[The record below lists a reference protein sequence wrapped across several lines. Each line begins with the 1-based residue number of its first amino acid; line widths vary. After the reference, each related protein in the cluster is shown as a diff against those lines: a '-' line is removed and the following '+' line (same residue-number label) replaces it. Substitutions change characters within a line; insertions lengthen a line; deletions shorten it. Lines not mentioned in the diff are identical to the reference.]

1 MESLVSEKM
10 RPSTYPERAGE
21 RMRASAALDAQKSAD
36 MLRVWDPFVRL
47 FHWSLVA
54 GMVATWFTSSI
65 RGELHQWIGLVVAG
79 LIIARVGWGL
89 VGKGHARFG
98 SFVSS
103 PATVV
108 GYLADILRGTERRHI
123 GHNPAGGA
131 MILALIIFIL
141 GTCLTGWLMTTDAWY
156 GDDAMQFTH
165 SIFAYS
171 VVALI
176 GLHLAGV
183 VLASLRHSENLPR
196 AMVTGLKR
204 APGGDDVA

>member
-1 MESLVSEKM
+1 MSV
-10 RPSTYPERAGE
+10 PDAH
-21 RMRASAALDAQKSAD
+21 RMGA

-54 GMVATWFTSSI
+54 GMAATWFTSSI

-79 LIIARVGWGL
+79 LVVARIGWGL
-89 VGKGHARFG
+89 MSKGHASFA
-98 SFVSS
+98 SFVKS

-108 GYLADILRGTERRHI
+108 GYLADILRGTEQRYI

-131 MILALIIFIL
+131 MIVALIIFVL

-165 SIFAYS
+165 SALAYS
-171 VVALI
+171 VVALVV
-176 GLHLAGV
+176 LHLAGV
-183 VLASLRHSENLPR
+183 VLASLRHRENLPR

-204 APGGDDVA
+204 APQGDDVA